1 MSHVEREQASHLP
14 SIAHKDVSYICSAS
28 PPMFTSKTTQQ
39 LPTLRASCSSCI
51 LVLVLETTEL
61 VLVLVA
67 TQQLTLREIKRL
79 LLQLHF
85 IEEVHGLDE
94 LVLACRK
101 PHVEP

>member
-1 MSHVEREQASHLP
+1 
-14 SIAHKDVSYICSAS
+14 
-28 PPMFTSKTTQQ
+28 MFTSKTTQQ

-51 LVLVLETTEL
+51 LVLVLETTELVLVLETTEL